1 MATFNN
7 TVISS
12 SHDITVASHWLGR
25 HKNLS
30 SCVRHCCDTENCDV
44 VLFDGRSCYSVF
56 CSTEDVCRFQ
66 TAEQGQ
72 RSFKAVL
79 LNIAFK
85 SKLWHLQINWLWKL
99 LP

>member
-1 MATFNN
+1 MATFDNII
-7 TVISS
+7 ISS
-12 SHDITVASHWLGR
+12 SHNITMARHWLGR

-30 SCVRHCCDTENCDV
+30 SCVLHCCDTDNCDV
-44 VLFDGRSCYSVF
+44 VLFDGHSCYSVF

-66 TAEQGQ
+66 TAVQAH

-79 LNIAFK
+79 LNNAFQ
-85 SKLWHLQINWLWKL
+85 SKLRKLQINWLWKL